1 MPNTGTESQ
10 FEETTIDRLKQLGYR
25 YEYGGNIDRE
35 PQVVVLPGILRSYLQ
50 RRYRHLPP
58 QAIELAIQQA
68 TAPQGVALDRRNL
81 AFQDMFRRGFILKY
95 EENNEQKAEHIYLA
109 DFEQPEHN
117 DFLVVNQ
124 LSIQGPGGQAAN
136 TRRPDLVIYVNGLPL
151 VVFELKSPWSE
162 YADANGAHNQL
173 RHYVNDIPQLFN
185 FNAFCVVSDG
195 NTTLHGV
202 HSAELE
208 WFAPWKSIDGRN
220 VEPNITGTMKTLIE
234 GLFPKDRLLNY
245 IRNFLVHAEENEV
258 INKKGARYHQFF
270 AVNFA
275 VQEVLRAMQ
284 PNADKRAGVVWHTQ
298 GSGKSLEM
306 VFLVGILRRWPGL
319 NPLVVIEV
327 DRNDLDS
334 QLYES
339 FVAAKSLVG
348 DVSQAESVEDLR
360 ARLSTHGGE
369 VICTT
374 IEKFALKNGEKQH
387 PQLSNRHDVIV
398 IADEAHRT
406 QYGLKTI
413 MRRDREGQLKLGQGH
428 ALNLRQ
434 ALPYA
439 SYLGFTGTPID
450 KEDANTIQIFG
461 EYIHVYDMQQ
471 AREDNAVVKILYEA
485 RHIPLVLE
493 NEQIDTELEAIAEEL
508 EVEATQLEE
517 AKAKW
522 AVVERAAGTDE
533 RLAILARDLLDH
545 FNTRQEALT
554 GKAMIVCMS
563 RANCVGLYDALTTH
577 PDCPEVK
584 VVMTGNLAEDPP
596 AWSEAGH
603 ITTRAGRELIK
614 ARFVEPDDPL
624 KLVIVCDMWLT
635 GFDAPCVNTMY
646 VDKLMKGHN
655 LMQAIARVNRVFRD
669 KDGGLI
675 VDYIGIGDR
684 LKEATRKYTNGGGRG
699 TLTEDLSKQALA
711 YFLHQVEATRSNLP
725 DPTLQGLPANAY
737 AAWRD
742 LSNIQLEDLCNL
754 CYGTLAA
761 DEQLKEDFLVDE
773 LRLSKSYSLVSHLP
787 EAQKHSN
794 EVAFYQMTR
803 HQLRKLEP
811 EAKQKSGQLERAVR
825 DLLDESIAAQP
836 AFDIFARAGLEKP
849 EVSILDDEFLAG
861 FRRQENQDLQMRL
874 LLKLLQD
881 ELYQGRKQ
889 NIIRY
894 RSFKDMLEEA
904 LSRYNNRII
913 EAHEVVKVIQ
923 ELHAQL
929 KADEERK
936 AQLKLTDE
944 ELAFYDVI
952 TLGQEIELHQ
962 TDEWIADL
970 VRQIVQA
977 VRSKLQVDWTKPHRA
992 DVEAAVQSA
1001 VSQVLRR
1008 NRIKG
1013 EQFTFLINRLMKHA
1027 KVSYEDWPMAA

>member
-1 MPNTGTESQ
+1 M
-10 FEETTIDRLKQLGYR
+10 R
-25 YEYGGNIDRE
+25 
-35 PQVVVLPGILRSYLQ
+35 
-50 RRYRHLPP
+50 
-58 QAIELAIQQA
+58 
-68 TAPQGVALDRRNL
+68 
-81 AFQDMFRRGFILKY
+81 
-95 EENNEQKAEHIYLA
+95 
-109 DFEQPEHN
+109 
-117 DFLVVNQ
+117 
-124 LSIQGPGGQAAN
+124 
-136 TRRPDLVIYVNGLPL
+136 
-151 VVFELKSPWSE
+151 
-162 YADANGAHNQL
+162 
-173 RHYVNDIPQLFN
+173 
-185 FNAFCVVSDG
+185 
-195 NTTLHGV
+195 
-202 HSAELE
+202 
-208 WFAPWKSIDGRN
+208 
-220 VEPNITGTMKTLIE
+220 
-234 GLFPKDRLLNY
+234 
-245 IRNFLVHAEENEV
+245 
-258 INKKGARYHQFF
+258 
-270 AVNFA
+270 
-275 VQEVLRAMQ
+275 EVLRAMQ
-284 PNADKRAGVVWHTQ
+284 PNADKRAGVIWHTQ

-327 DRNDLDS
+327 DRNDLDN

-348 DVSQAESVEDLR
+348 DVSQAESVDDLR
-360 ARLSTHGGE
+360 ARLRTQGGE
-369 VICTT
+369 VFCTT
-374 IEKFALKNGEKQH
+374 IEKFALKNGEKEH
-387 PQLSNRHDVIV
+387 PRLSDRHDVIV

-413 MRRDREGQLKLGQGH
+413 MHYRDGQLKLGQGH

-471 AREDNAVVKILYEA
+471 AREDKAVVKILYEA
-485 RHIPLVLE
+485 RHIPLALT
-493 NEQIDTELEAIAEEL
+493 NQQIDAELAAIAEDQ

-522 AVVERAAGTDE
+522 AVVEKAAGAQE
-533 RLAILARDLLDH
+533 RLEILARDLLDH
-545 FNTRQEALT
+545 FNTRQQALT

-563 RANCVGLYDALTTH
+563 RANCVGLYETLTAH

-596 AWSEAGH
+596 AWSRAGH
-603 ITTRAGRELIK
+603 ITTTAGREAIK

-635 GFDAPCVNTMY
+635 GFDAPCANTMY

-699 TLTEDLSKQALA
+699 ALTEDLGQQALA

-725 DPTLQGLPANAY
+725 GPTAQGLPANAY
-737 AAWRD
+737 AAWRH
-742 LSNIQLEDLCNL
+742 LSNIQLEDLCAL
-754 CYGTLAA
+754 CYGALAA
-761 DEQLKEDFLVDE
+761 DERLKEDFLADE

-787 EAQKHSN
+787 QAQQHSD

-811 EAKQKSGQLERAVR
+811 AAKQKSEQFERAVR
-825 DLLDESIAAQP
+825 DLLDQSIAAQP
-836 AFDIFARAGLEKP
+836 AFDIFARAGFEKP

-861 FRRQENQDLQMRL
+861 FRRPENQDLQMRL

-881 ELYQGRKQ
+881 ELYQGRRQ

-894 RSFKDMLEEA
+894 RSFKVMLDEA
-904 LSRYNNRII
+904 LSRYNNRVI
-913 EAHEVVKVIQ
+913 EAHQVVQVIR

-929 KADEERK
+929 RADEERK
-936 AQLKLTDE
+936 ARLKLTDE

-952 TLGQEIELHQ
+952 TLGQELDLHQ
-962 TDEWIADL
+962 TDEWIAGL

-977 VRSKLQVDWTKPHRA
+977 VRGRLQVDWTKPHRA
-992 DVEAAVQSA
+992 DVEAAVQAA

-1013 EQFTFLINRLMKHA
+1013 EQFTFLINRLMKQA
-1027 KVSYEDWPMAA
+1027 KASYEDWPVAA